1 MVTVQDG
8 GQVLFRF
15 LVPCAAGCESL
26 GAPVRPGCRILHFAA
41 HPDWNI
47 ARLAASGQPICLAKK
62 IFYQGVYEVALY
74 LYTNGSLLLQRYP
87 GHLLFYYK
95 FTTECNSAEIYTSF
109 IIGL

>member
-87 GHLLFYYK
+87 GHDSLRQAFDDIPAYIKAY
-95 FTTECNSAEIYTSF
+95 AGDIA
-109 IIGL
+109 